1 MTDNTQIDPE
11 TDQFHIWISLT
22 QISYFFQ
29 EFQSLQMYLKFH
41 PNIYSEVRPRLINNA
56 STVLP
61 SLQVHEKDVQ
71 KFAPLTTSITREQLA
86 IFFFTIL
93 HNPDTSIRHWNV
105 PLTLGCASLSLLLF
119 ISLDLATK
127 SFVNNKISQACL
139 DFLFSFFVPALFF
152 GGFFLLVFLFVLFFK
167 GVACYD
173 YFIFES
179 LCFISLLYIMC
190 SLLFLASRACTVTN
204 QMGW

>member
-1 MTDNTQIDPE
+1 M
-11 TDQFHIWISLT
+11 H
-22 QISYFFQ
+22 
-29 EFQSLQMYLKFH
+29 LQCCHHCMCMKKMYRNLPH
-41 PNIYSEVRPRLINNA
+41 WQLLSN
-56 STVLP
+56 LP
-61 SLQVHEKDVQ
+61 SLFYHIAQPRYIYPPLKCSSHTGLCKLISSA
-71 KFAPLTTSITREQLA
+71 FYLTT
-86 IFFFTIL
+86 
-93 HNPDTSIRHWNV
+93 V
-105 PLTLGCASLSLLLF
+105 
-119 ISLDLATK
+119 DLATK
-127 SFVNNKISQACL
+127 YFVNNKISQACL

-152 GGFFLLVFLFVLFFK
+152 GGFFLLFFLFVLFFK